1 MVIDVC
7 GTTTGKSKQVYTRES
22 TTCVWSSGKVVAAI
36 MMAIMRDKG
45 HLNYNEKVATYWPEF
60 AKHGKGEIT
69 VADVMRMEAG
79 LEKFDV

>member
-1 MVIDVC
+1 M
-7 GTTTGKSKQVYTRES
+7 
-22 TTCVWSSGKVVAAI
+22 AAI